1 MRGLPEVSARPLPRE
16 FYSRDT
22 VAVARD
28 LLGRT
33 LVRRAR
39 GGRATMAGTIV
50 ETEAYRSSD
59 DPASHARNG
68 MTQRNRAMFG
78 EVGRAYVYFTYG
90 MHYCLNAVARGASRD
105 AGAVL
110 IRAIEPTAGECLM
123 AKNRRGCA
131 ARDVANGPAKL
142 TQAMSITQGL
152 YGTDLT
158 ARGELYVAGA
168 APARRRVVRGAR
180 VGIREGLDREWN
192 FRLA

>member
-1 MRGLPEVSARPLPRE
+1 MRPLPRK
-16 FYSRDT
+16 FYARDT
-22 VAVARD
+22 VTVARD

-33 LVRRAR
+33 LVRRAA

-50 ETEAYRSSD
+50 ETEAYRASD
-59 DPASHARNG
+59 DPASHARRG

-90 MHYCLNAVARGASRD
+90 MHYCLNAVARSSRHD

-110 IRAIEPTAGECLM
+110 IRAIRPTMGECIM
-123 AKNRRGCA
+123 EKNRHGCA
-131 ARDVANGPAKL
+131 ARIIADGPAKL
-142 TQAMSITQGL
+142 TQAMGITTGL

-158 ARGELYVAGA
+158 RRGDLYVAGDVA
-168 APARRRVVRGAR
+168 SRRRIATGAR
-180 VGIREGLDREWN
+180 IGIRNGLDMMWN